1 MQFPKLQLLLDSLN
15 ISLIKYQIMLM
26 IKIQVKVRIKKYWLY
41 FFFLNTVKPVYNGH
55 PWDPKI
61 EAVVDSWLLFRGSL
75 YYTICN

>member
-1 MQFPKLQLLLDSLN
+1 
-15 ISLIKYQIMLM
+15 MLM